1 MEDSTILPRHLRRY
15 LSNPYGGLFGDSVR
29 ARVVQEVVADPD
41 HEYRPKELE
50 DMVDASAPSIRGA
63 LSTFVKLGLLEK
75 DSTDRQ
81 HPTFRVKPD
90 SKKLM
95 ALTLLSYAMIDDR
108 EGSDLM
114 DDAVLDHCISS
125 GKIERLA
132 MGVFVA
138 MKTTG
143 TTADTR
149 KILYVAS
156 TETGP
161 MMSATTEVVR

>member
-1 MEDSTILPRHLRRY
+1 
-15 LSNPYGGLFGDSVR
+15 
-29 ARVVQEVVADPD
+29 
-41 HEYRPKELE
+41 
-50 DMVDASAPSIRGA
+50 
-63 LSTFVKLGLLEK
+63 
-75 DSTDRQ
+75 
-81 HPTFRVKPD
+81 
-90 SKKLM
+90 M